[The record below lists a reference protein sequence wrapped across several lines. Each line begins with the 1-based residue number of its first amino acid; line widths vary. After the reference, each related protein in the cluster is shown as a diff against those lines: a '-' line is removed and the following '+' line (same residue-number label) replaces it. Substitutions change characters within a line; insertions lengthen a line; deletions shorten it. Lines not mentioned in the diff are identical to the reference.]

1 MSHATAA
8 HDNSPSDHLS
18 LMDRIYRVQRHIYD
32 ITRKFYLLG
41 RDRLLADL
49 PVQQGDAVLEVGCG
63 TARNLVVLHKLKK
76 RAQPKLT
83 FTMAGL
89 DASEEMLKTA
99 SKNASRA
106 GLHVPLVRV
115 LAEQLDAKAQ
125 FNREKPFDVIFFSYA
140 LSMIPTWKESIDAA
154 SRNLKP
160 GAAIHIVDFC
170 DQADL
175 PRWFAGLLKWW
186 LSLFHVAHKPEL
198 LAYLQELDRTGRGKL
213 KLTFLYGRYC
223 YLAEFTPTHR

>member
-8 HDNSPSDHLS
+8 SHQHGSDHLS

-41 RDRLLADL
+41 RDKLLAEL

-76 RAQPKLT
+76 RAQPGLA

-99 SKNASRA
+99 RKNVSRA
-106 GLHVPLVRV
+106 GLQVPLVRV

-125 FNREKPFDVIFFSYA
+125 FNRDQPFDVIFFSYA
-140 LSMIPTWKESIDAA
+140 LSMIPTWKESIEAA
-154 SRNLKP
+154 IRNLKP

-170 DQADL
+170 DQKDL
-175 PRWFAGLLKWW
+175 PRWFQALLKWW
-186 LSLFHVAHKPEL
+186 LSLFHVQHRPEL
-198 LAYLQELDRTGRGKL
+198 LEHLETLHRTGRGKL
-213 KLTFLYGRYC
+213 QLKFLYGRYC
-223 YLAEFTPTHR
+223 YIAVFTPTL